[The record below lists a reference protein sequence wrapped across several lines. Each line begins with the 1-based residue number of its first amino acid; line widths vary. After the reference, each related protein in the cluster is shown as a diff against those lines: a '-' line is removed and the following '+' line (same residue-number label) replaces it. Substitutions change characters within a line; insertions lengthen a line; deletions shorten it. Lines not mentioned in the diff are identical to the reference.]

1 MSVIVSQLR
10 SRMPAYRDSKPQ
22 PMPWDLAIT
31 PYAPWYGRDWG
42 DHHVT
47 IWRTAPNGHHYE
59 LVVSVEAERGDGYWA
74 MEAYH
79 KRHGCWTPVQLTDED
94 REQISAYY
102 DAVYEIR

>member
-1 MSVIVSQLR
+1 MSAIVSQLR
-10 SRMPAYRDSKPQ
+10 SRMPAYRDGKPQ
-22 PMPWDLAIT
+22 PMPWELAIA

-42 DHHVT
+42 DHHVA

-59 LVVSVEAERGDGYWA
+59 IVVSVEAERADGYWA

-79 KRHGCWTPVQLTDED
+79 KRHGCWTRLHLTDED